1 VVDVAEEMG
10 VSGWQ
15 ELSRYRST
23 FTCAGIWM
31 EEYQDGKIVTNRVSE
46 SQRPAPWI
54 ANTDK
59 ALLRNG
65 L

>member
-1 VVDVAEEMG
+1 